1 MIATRISI
9 KLKKFLVSAAL
20 HLLRLTAFLL
30 KPLTIAV
37 VGLGRGVKW
46 LIKKSLLRPILFGYF
61 WLLKFQKA
69 LFGLRVTS
77 GSKYIVWLKRFSFH
91 IAISCIIIL
100 AGAINI
106 SARGLDQEQFGS
118 KTILANL
125 VRDPETEITELI
137 TESGTPIAFNPVSSY
152 LEDQGAV
159 QNTNADA
166 PFGTDDVDSY
176 LSTTQGDT
184 ALVAPN
190 INNPDALPIVRT
202 VATKYTVQ
210 PGDTISTIAQK
221 FSVSSNTILWANN
234 LTWNST
240 IKPGQTL
247 QILPTSGLAHT
258 VKSGDSLASIAKKY
272 QVDTNAII
280 SFNKLANEK
289 DIRVGE
295 TLIIPGGVQP
305 AAVPVTPPTYARP
318 TPSKIIKNIAGVRAT
333 DDRGGAYL
341 WPVNSRIVTQYYSW
355 KHTGVD
361 IGDHLGNP
369 IFAAESGKVI
379 TAGWNNGGYGNY
391 VIIDHGN
398 GIQTLYGHASA
409 LLVKT
414 GDVVSRGE
422 QIAKIGSTGHST
434 GPHLHFEVRVN
445 GSRLNPLNYVK

>member
-1 MIATRISI
+1 MIVTRISI

-20 HLLRLTAFLL
+20 QTLRFISLIL
-30 KPLTIAV
+30 KPLTIITLGFAK
-37 VGLGRGVKW
+37 GLKW
-46 LIKKSLLRPILFGYF
+46 LIKKSLLKPILFGYF

-69 LFGLRVTS
+69 VFGLRVTS
-77 GSKYIVWLKRFSFH
+77 GSKYIIWLKRYSFQ
-91 IAISCIIIL
+91 IAISAIIL
-100 AGAINI
+100 LTASINI

-125 VRDPETEITELI
+125 VRDPETEASELV
-137 TESGTPIAFNPVSSY
+137 TESGTPLALNPVSSY
-152 LEDQGAV
+152 LEDQGAL
-159 QNTNADA
+159 QNPNMDA

-190 INNPDALPIVRT
+190 INDPDAQPIVRT
-202 VATKYTVQ
+202 VALQYTVQ

-221 FSVSSNTILWANN
+221 FSISSNTVLWANN
-234 LTWNST
+234 LTWSST
-240 IKPGQTL
+240 IKPGQKL
-247 QILPTSGLAHT
+247 QILPTSGLSHT
-258 VKSGDSLASIAKKY
+258 VKSGDTVSSIAKKY
-272 QVDTNAII
+272 QIEPNAII

-289 DIRVGE
+289 DIYVGE
-295 TLIIPGGVQP
+295 NLIIPGGVQP
-305 AAVPVTPPTYARP
+305 AAVPVTPPSYARP
-318 TPSKIIKNIAGVRAT
+318 RPATIIKNIAGVKAT

-341 WPVNSRIVTQYYSW
+341 WPTNSRIVTQYYSW

-379 TAGWNNGGYGNY
+379 TAGWNSGGYGNY

-398 GIQTLYGHASA
+398 GILTLYGHASA
-409 LLVKT
+409 LLVEA
-414 GDVVSRGE
+414 GDVVSRGQ

-445 GSRLNPLNYVK
+445 GSRLNPLNYIK